1 MNKYKYLLI
10 LLIILLNHL
19 ELFSQQVADS
29 LYRPEISNKMYSN
42 QGGTIIYID
51 EGHNNFHTKDG
62 RYYSFTK
69 LLEQDGY
76 QVESYNNIFNNVN
89 LKEVDILVIA
99 NALPD
104 SIRPPITTPTKSAF
118 SKDEIKSLANWVKNG
133 GALFLIGDHMPF
145 AGAAAELA
153 NEFGFKFYDS
163 FVMYNPE
170 NGIIDFNKQK
180 GTLSDNLI
188 TKGRNSKEKV
198 NQVRTFTGQGF
209 KIPKEA
215 KSILNLEK
223 SQTVFLVDT
232 MWVFNERVK
241 RFPANELSQG
251 AIMNIENGKIAF
263 FGEAAMFSAQ
273 LSGPRRQKV
282 GMNSENAKENFQLL
296 LNIIHWLDGKLEKE
310 N

>member
-1 MNKYKYLLI
+1 M
-10 LLIILLNHL
+10 
-19 ELFSQQVADS
+19 
-29 LYRPEISNKMYSN
+29 ISNEIYPNK
-42 QGGTIIYID
+42 GGSIIYID
-51 EGHNNFHTKDG
+51 EEHNNFHTKDG

-76 QVESYNNIFNNVN
+76 QVESYENTFNNIN
-89 LKEVDILVIA
+89 LKKVDILVIA

-104 SIRPPITTPTKSAF
+104 SIRPPITSPTKSAF
-118 SKDEIKSLANWVKNG
+118 SKDEIKSLGNWVKKG

-153 NEFGFKFYDS
+153 KEFGFEFYDS
-163 FVMYNPE
+163 FVMNDSE
-170 NGIIDFNKQK
+170 NGLIDFNRQK
-180 GTLSDNLI
+180 GTLSDNFI
-188 TKGRNSKEKV
+188 TYGRSSEEKV

-209 KIPKEA
+209 KIPEKA
-215 KSILNLEK
+215 KSILNLDE

-232 MWVFNERVK
+232 MWVFNESVK

-251 AIMNIENGKIAF
+251 AIMNIGKGRIAF

-273 LSGPRRQKV
+273 LAGPSRRKV
-282 GMNSENAKENFQLL
+282 GMSSENAKENFQLL
-296 LNIIHWLDGKLEKE
+296 LNIIHWLDKKLGKE